1 MTLQLRDMMANLGE
15 QLTDEEVKG
24 MIREVNTNGDGL
36 VSYDE
41 FKQRMLLE

>member
-1 MTLQLRDMMANLGE
+1 MMANLGE
-15 QLTDEEVKG
+15 QLTDEEVRE
-24 MIREVNTNGDGL
+24 MIREADTNGDGL